1 MSGDILIFCFRTEK
15 TPLEL
20 GVSHPYIKSV
30 FSGKKFLS
38 SQFFLLMFCFYF
50 LCLIMIDKKMVKG
63 LAIMSLVM
71 LQANIFVPTGISLA
85 EEGESFAS
93 TVQGESLA
101 MESSS
106 VQEDLAS
113 PAASAEESVTGTAAQ
128 VFEEVVQAT
137 GEVVDASGVVMPSL
151 DVLMS
156 ATGAH
161 MSGELSAGII
171 SSLGMNVGGST
182 LVKYFTIGSDDE
194 IPLLMKDDGTVDYTG
209 TKLQYSD
216 TTDYYLNTKS
226 QVVDF

>member
-1 MSGDILIFCFRTEK
+1 
-15 TPLEL
+15 
-20 GVSHPYIKSV
+20 
-30 FSGKKFLS
+30 
-38 SQFFLLMFCFYF
+38 
-50 LCLIMIDKKMVKG
+50 MVKG

-85 EEGESFAS
+85 EEGESVAS